1 MQIKFLFLGL
11 LAAAVAAVAADTVNV
26 HDTDVNAHNTFS
38 GIANGVKVNDVAEN
52 LRANVASGL
61 LSRREIAD
69 AICRPRLTRRNEDDK
84 NRRKSLLRLLE
95 RQIKSETN
103 EAPNK
108 ETNKEANEELG
119 EELEPVKIEV
129 DIEEGKD
136 VNEET
141 KEEIGLTGD
150 LIQVIS

>member
-1 MQIKFLFLGL
+1 MQIKFLSLGL

-26 HDTDVNAHNTFS
+26 HDTDVNAHNTLS

-95 RQIKSETN
+95 RQIKSEQR
-103 EAPNK
+103 EK
-108 ETNKEANEELG
+108 VIRK
-119 EELEPVKIEV
+119 VKVKRMKPQIRRQ
-129 DIEEGKD
+129 IKRQMKSSGK
-136 VNEET
+136 
-141 KEEIGLTGD
+141 
-150 LIQVIS
+150 S

>member
-95 RQIKSETN
+95 RQIKSEQR
-103 EAPNK
+103 
-108 ETNKEANEELG
+108 EEVIRK
-119 EELEPVKIEV
+119 VKVRRMKPQIRRQ
-129 DIEEGKD
+129 IKRQMKSSGK
-136 VNEET
+136 
-141 KEEIGLTGD
+141 
-150 LIQVIS
+150 S